1 MHFECVSHNLPA
13 LKLVFLQT
21 VNKAAHEN
29 LFSSYFSLSQSLG
42 CYPVE
47 LERGPRGFGFSL
59 RGGKE
64 YNMGLFILR
73 LAEEGPAIK
82 DGRIHVSWLPSA
94 TFGSGSRLEMPGKS
108 WSKGRHKPPE
118 AKHQSFPSLNLKAA
132 AHCFTFWCL
141 LISWPRSGVLDGTA
155 GMLFLPSRLRVIRKL
170 IFYLHSQCLKANGFV
185 NKIYFHPIKSLRKA
199 RIKQNLQLLPEII
212 GPRFFFP
219 LSSPQ
224 R

>member
-1 MHFECVSHNLPA
+1 MRIECVSHNLPA

-29 LFSSYFSLSQSLG
+29 LFSSHFFLSQSLG

-82 DGRIHVSWLPSA
+82 DGRIHVSWLPSRPLVLA
-94 TFGSGSRLEMPGKS
+94 PDWKCLERADQREGTSLPKLS
-108 WSKGRHKPPE
+108 TKVFRH
-118 AKHQSFPSLNLKAA
+118 
-132 AHCFTFWCL
+132 
-141 LISWPRSGVLDGTA
+141 
-155 GMLFLPSRLRVIRKL
+155 
-170 IFYLHSQCLKANGFV
+170 
-185 NKIYFHPIKSLRKA
+185 
-199 RIKQNLQLLPEII
+199 
-212 GPRFFFP
+212 
-219 LSSPQ
+219 
-224 R
+224 